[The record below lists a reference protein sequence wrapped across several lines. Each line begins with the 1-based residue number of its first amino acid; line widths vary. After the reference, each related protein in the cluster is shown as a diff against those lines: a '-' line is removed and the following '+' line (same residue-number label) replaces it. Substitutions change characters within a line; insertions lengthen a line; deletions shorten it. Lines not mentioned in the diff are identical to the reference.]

1 MTPTTTRRS
10 HPALRRAGQIGRS
23 PPSRNARS
31 DAGEIRIR
39 EVSSGSVP
47 SWPRVAVLPKPLVMA
62 VAHSVAP
69 SMSPDLGV
77 YRGSRPAARRRR
89 RGERRTRDA
98 SEIGVYPRG
107 VDGDRLRR
115 DRNDVTEVARSGPDW
130 VSFAIEV
137 TDTVQKAIPFDR
149 CHWHTVGPGTVLF
162 TGSANRDVSCSGTW
176 LLSTSTPSRTWISRV
191 ALASDPRSPMGSATS
206 CEGRSSPAT
215 PAGAPPPS
223 CATAT
228 GPGPQKTT
236 YRAHLPGGRALDRPA
251 GRGATTR
258 DAVVV
263 EDGPVESTPQVP

>member
-1 MTPTTTRRS
+1 
-10 HPALRRAGQIGRS
+10 LG
-23 PPSRNARS
+23 PPLAS
-31 DAGEIRIR
+31 G
-39 EVSSGSVP
+39 GSVP
-47 SWPRVAVLPKPLVMA
+47 FARTGLRRR
-62 VAHSVAP
+62 
-69 SMSPDLGV
+69 
-77 YRGSRPAARRRR
+77 RGGRLAARADHRQPHAEISGITSGSASRR

-115 DRNDVTEVARSGPDW
+115 ARNDVTEVARSGPDR

-176 LLSTSTPSRTWISRV
+176 LLSTSTPSRTWSSRV
-191 ALASDPRSPMGSATS
+191 ALASDPRSPMGSVTS
-206 CEGRSSPAT
+206 CAGRSSPAT

-236 YRAHLPGGRALDRPA
+236 CRAHLPGGRALDRPA

>member
-1 MTPTTTRRS
+1 LAPPWRPVVPYRLLERAFGADEVGDWRLVPTTANRM
-10 HPALRRAGQIGRS
+10 
-23 PPSRNARS
+23 
-31 DAGEIRIR
+31 
-39 EVSSGSVP
+39 
-47 SWPRVAVLPKPLVMA
+47 PR
-62 VAHSVAP
+62 
-69 SMSPDLGV
+69 
-77 YRGSRPAARRRR
+77 YRGSRQAARRRR

-162 TGSANRDVSCSGTW
+162 TGSANRDVSCS
-176 LLSTSTPSRTWISRV
+176 LSTSTPSRTWTSRA

-206 CEGRSSPAT
+206 CAGRSSPAT
-215 PAGAPPPS
+215 PTGAPPPS

-236 YRAHLPGGRALDRPA
+236 CRAHLPGGRALDRPA